1 MRFTFY
7 NFTVNGALVAT
18 GITGDNVER
27 FDVISFHR
35 RHFVPDKCIPQSLPL
50 FEYGTYGL
58 NWTMSIEDLGRI
70 SPGSGSSVPTPKTKF
85 RELLAKTG
93 IPCADTREHDLLSTL
108 CSVSA
113 TRQLSRGRSVRE

>member
-7 NFTVNGALVAT
+7 NFTGNSALVAT
-18 GITGDNVER
+18 GITGANVDR
-27 FDVISFHR
+27 FDGISFHW

-58 NWTMSIEDLGRI
+58 NWTMSIEDLDRI
-70 SPGSGSSVPTPKTKF
+70 WVLGLDAEDKV

-93 IPCADTREHDLLSTL
+93 IPCAGNRKHDLLENHVL
-108 CSVSA
+108 
-113 TRQLSRGRSVRE
+113 LSLD